1 MDELRPSARR
11 RIVSATDTLAE
22 AIEMA
27 REPKQALS
35 VPTQRREIS
44 ELARIDR
51 QLHLADL
58 ALNSYQET
66 LEKGLSME
74 PEVQRLFL
82 AHQDSIRKL
91 EMARAALVARAD
103 LSKKSDLEIARS
115 MVAKGLDRQHVLTMF
130 AGNEEVENGL

>member
-11 RIVSATDTLAE
+11 RVVGATETLHE
-22 AIEMA
+22 AIE
-27 REPKQALS
+27 RSKEPVQSLT
-35 VPTQRREIS
+35 VPVKRREVS

-58 ALNSYQET
+58 ALNQYQQS
-66 LEKGLSME
+66 LEKGLTME

-103 LSKKSDLEIARS
+103 LSKKTDLQIAKS
-115 MVAKGLDRQHVLTMF
+115 MVAKGMDREHVLTMF
-130 AGNEEVENGL
+130 AGNTEVEEGL

>member
-11 RIVSATDTLAE
+11 RVVAATDTLAE
-22 AIEMA
+22 AIERA
-27 REPKQALS
+27 KEPVLS
-35 VPTQRREIS
+35 RTLPEKRREVS

-58 ALNSYQET
+58 ALNQYQDQ
-66 LEKGLSME
+66 LERGLTME

-91 EMARAALVARAD
+91 EMARAALVAKAD
-103 LSKKSDLEIARS
+103 LTKKTDLEIAKS
-115 MVAKGLDRQHVLTMF
+115 MVAKGMDRESVLALFT
-130 AGNEEVENGL
+130 GNGDVQEGL